1 MVRMTADDLR
11 PLADVEKAAAD
22 FTAAI
27 KEIASKPQNL
37 ENLES
42 YLSRHFPEWLSKYA
56 NSPES
61 IAAEMR
67 DFAKMEF

>member
-56 NSPES
+56 NDPES

-67 DFAKMEF
+67 DFAEMEF